1 VSTEGHDDHPT
12 SDAKRELRDRS
23 AQILGAIDDL
33 HQMETEKRRQ
43 PISTPQF
50 HHLAEDITR
59 KSRDVFR
66 IAIDQE
72 EIGDKAQRGEQSIEE
87 IDRLTRPD
95 RS

>member
-1 VSTEGHDDHPT
+1 MSTESHDDHPT
-12 SDAKRELRDRS
+12 SERKRKLRDRS
-23 AQILGAIDDL
+23 AEILEAIDDL

-50 HHLAEDITR
+50 HRLAEDITR

-72 EIGDKAQRGEQSIEE
+72 EIGDEAQRGEQSIEDIE
-87 IDRLTRPD
+87 RLTRLD

>member
-1 VSTEGHDDHPT
+1 MATEGHDDQPT
-12 SDAKRELRDRS
+12 SDPKRKLSERS

-50 HHLAEDITR
+50 HRLAEDISR

-72 EIGDKAQRGEQSIEE
+72 AIGDEAQRGEQSIED
-87 IDRLTRPD
+87 IDRLSRPD
-95 RS
+95 HS

>member
-1 VSTEGHDDHPT
+1 MSTEGHDDHPT
-12 SDAKRELRDRS
+12 SDPKRELTDRS

-33 HQMETEKRRQ
+33 RRMETEKRSQ
-43 PISTPQF
+43 PISTPRF
-50 HHLAEDITR
+50 HRLAEDITR
-59 KSRDVFR
+59 TSREVFR

-72 EIGDKAQRGEQSIEE
+72 EIGDQAQRGEQSIED